1 MRRSEFNVFSKTPG
15 NNRRN
20 FVKKVTLGTLGMGGM
35 ILHPFSSRSAALS
48 DASFPQKTPVV
59 DMHIHCYAG
68 PSDTR
73 FPYHERASYKPDTIA
88 TPEHLLTCM
97 NGAGVDFGVIVSPE
111 PYQDDHRYLEYCLDV
126 GKGRL
131 KGTILVF
138 CDRPGSMDKLSRL
151 AKRGDIIATRI
162 HAYLPDRL
170 PPFGK
175 PELRQL
181 WKLAADNGIAIQL
194 HFEPR
199 YAEGFEPLIKE
210 FHNVPV
216 IIDHLGRPLQA
227 RSPQEY
233 AIVER
238 WGDLPNTII
247 KLSGLGVIY
256 DHPNPELKPYVNQMI
271 SAYGLERMIW
281 GGDFSDK
288 STPES
293 YRANREYARSFL
305 SKFSREDQDN
315 VFGGNAVR
323 LLCRG
328 W

>member
-1 MRRSEFNVFSKTPG
+1 MKKEFNIPVNLSEKNRRSFI
-15 NNRRN
+15 
-20 FVKKVTLGTLGMGGM
+20 KKATLGALGISGLMP
-35 ILHPFSSRSAALS
+35 HPFSNQSSSLLPATS
-48 DASFPQKTPVV
+48 TPKSPVV
-59 DMHIHCYAG
+59 DMHIHCFAG
-68 PSDTR
+68 PVDTR
-73 FPYHERASYKPDTIA
+73 FPYHEKASYKPETVA

-111 PYQDDHRYLEYCLDV
+111 PYQDDHRYLEYCLDM

-138 CDRPGSMDKLSRL
+138 CDRPGSMDQLPRL
-151 AKRGDIIATRI
+151 ARRGDIIATRI

-181 WKLAADNGIAIQL
+181 WKLAADNGLAVQL
-194 HFEPR
+194 HLEPR
-199 YAEGFEPLIKE
+199 YAEGFEPLIRE
-210 FHNVPV
+210 FHDVPV
-216 IIDHLGRPLQA
+216 IIDHLGRPLQV
-227 RSPQEY
+227 RSAQEY
-233 AIVER
+233 SIIER

-247 KLSGLGVIY
+247 KLSNLGIIY
-256 DHPNPELKPYVNQMI
+256 DHPDPALRPYVNQMI
-271 SAYGLERMIW
+271 TAYGLERMIW

-293 YRANREYARSFL
+293 FRANREYARRFL
-305 SKFSREDQDN
+305 AKFSKEDQTN

-323 LLCRG
+323 LLL
-328 W
+328 

>member
-1 MRRSEFNVFSKTPG
+1 MDKSQFLVKDSTPG
-15 NNRRN
+15 NSRRS
-20 FVKKVTLGTLGMGGM
+20 FIKKAALGTLGVSGV
-35 ILHPFSSRSAALS
+35 ILHPLSSQTAVLPYVLS
-48 DASFPQKTPVV
+48 LPKTPVV
-59 DMHIHCYAG
+59 DMHIHCFAG
-68 PSDTR
+68 TADLR
-73 FPYHERASYKPDTIA
+73 FPYHEKAPYKQAAVAS
-88 TPEHLLTCM
+88 PEQLLTCM
-97 NGAGVDFGVIVSPE
+97 NGAGVDYGVVVSPE
-111 PYQDDHRYLEYCLDV
+111 PYQDDHRYLEYCLDA

-138 CDRPGSMDKLSRL
+138 CDRPGSMDQLPRL
-151 AKRGDIIATRI
+151 ARRGDIIAARI

-181 WKLAADNGIAIQL
+181 WKLAADNGLAVQL

-210 FHNVPV
+210 FHDVPV

-227 RSPQEY
+227 RSVQEY

-247 KLSGLGVIY
+247 KLSNLGTIADY
-256 DHPNPELKPYVNQMI
+256 PNPELKPYVNQMI
-271 SAYGLERMIW
+271 TAYGLDRMIW

-293 YRANREYARSFL
+293 FRANREYARSFL
-305 SKFSREDQDN
+305 TKFSKEDQDK
-315 VFGGNAVR
+315 VFGINAVR

>member
-1 MRRSEFNVFSKTPG
+1 MKKDNLSVNKITHINGRRSFI
-15 NNRRN
+15 
-20 FVKKVTLGTLGMGGM
+20 KKATSVTLGMGAM
-35 ILHPFSSRSAALS
+35 VLHPFTSQSSELTK
-48 DASFPQKTPVV
+48 ASPEKKTPVA
-59 DMHIHCYAG
+59 DMHIHCFAG
-68 PSDTR
+68 PSDPR
-73 FPYHERASYKPDTIA
+73 FPYHKMASYKPETVA

-97 NGAGVDFGVIVSPE
+97 NGSGVDFGVIVSPE
-111 PYQDDHRYLEYCLDV
+111 PYQDDHHYLEYCLDA

-138 CDRPGSMDKLSRL
+138 CDRPGSMDQLPRL

-181 WKLAADNGIAIQL
+181 WKLAADNGLAVQL
-194 HFEPR
+194 HFAPP
-199 YAEGFEPLIKE
+199 YAGGFEPLIKE
-210 FHNVPV
+210 FRDVPV

-227 RSPQEY
+227 KSAQEY
-233 AIVER
+233 SIVER
-238 WGDLPNTII
+238 WGDFPNTII
-247 KLSGLGVIY
+247 KLSNLGVIY
-256 DHPNPELKPYVNQMI
+256 DQPDPKLKPYVNQMI
-271 SAYGLERMIW
+271 TAYGLERMIW

-288 STPES
+288 STPDS
-293 YRANREYARSFL
+293 FKANREYARSFL

-315 VFGGNAVR
+315 VLGGNAVR

>member
-1 MRRSEFNVFSKTPG
+1 MEKNEFNIQVKTPEK
-15 NNRRN
+15 NRRN
-20 FVKKVTLGTLGMGGM
+20 FIKKIAFGTLGISGLIM
-35 ILHPFSSRSAALS
+35 HPFSIHSEPLIDISS
-48 DASFPQKTPVV
+48 TQKTPVV
-59 DMHIHCYAG
+59 DMHIHCFAG
-68 PSDTR
+68 SSDTR
-73 FPYHERASYKPDTIA
+73 FPYHEKASYKPETVA

-138 CDRPGSMDKLSRL
+138 CDRPGSMDQLPRL
-151 AKRGDIIATRI
+151 ARRGDIIAARI

-175 PELRQL
+175 PQLRQL
-181 WKLAADNGIAIQL
+181 WKLAADNGLAVQL
-194 HFEPR
+194 HFEPS

-210 FHNVPV
+210 FHDVPV

-227 RSPQEY
+227 KSIQEY
-233 AIVER
+233 AVVER

-247 KLSGLGVIY
+247 KLSNLGAIY
-256 DHPNPELKPYVNQMI
+256 DNPNPELKPYVNQMI
-271 SAYGLERMIW
+271 NAYGLERMIW

-288 STPES
+288 STPETF
-293 YRANREYARSFL
+293 RANREYARSFL
-305 SKFSREDQDN
+305 AKFSKEDQDN
-315 VFGGNAVR
+315 VFGGNAIR